1 VRVNRDDEPVYA
13 GPGATFCKQP
23 LVLDPK
29 DLAGADAAIVGAPF
43 DETTTGRPG
52 ARFGPRAIR
61 LADAGGAGYGYHF
74 DLGVEPFEVLTVV
87 DYGDAEVVP
96 ADPARSHAAIRRAVG
111 EILEAGAVPIVLGG
125 DHSILHPDAGAAADH
140 FGPGTV
146 GVVHFDA
153 HADDAET
160 LWGVRRSHGTP
171 VRLLV
176 DEGSVRGEHIVQ
188 VGLRG
193 YWPGPEEFA
202 WAREKGLVWFTQADI
217 DERGFDAV
225 LDDAL
230 GLAGEPDRAWL
241 SVDIDVVDPG
251 YAPGTGVPEPGGL
264 TPRELLR
271 GIRRIAREV
280 EICGMEVVE
289 VSPPYDQ
296 ADVTSLLAH
305 RVVLEALSGLALR
318 RLGREPAPERPSGGP
333 LTPRS
338 AV

>member
-1 VRVNRDDEPVYA
+1 MYGPEFTFLGVPRADLDDPA
-13 GPGATFCKQP
+13 S
-23 LVLDPK
+23 
-29 DLAGADAAIVGAPF
+29 LAGADVVILGAPI
-43 DETTTGRPG
+43 DETTVGRPG

-61 LADAGGAGYGYHF
+61 MADPAGLG
-74 DLGVEPFEVLTVV
+74 DWRPNMELGVDPYDALTVV
-87 DYGDAEVVP
+87 DHGDAQIVP
-96 ADPARSHAAIRRAVG
+96 ADPARSHKAIRGSVTD
-111 EILEAGAVPIVLGG
+111 ILAAGAVPVVLGG

-146 GVVHFDA
+146 GVIHFDA

-160 LWGVRRSHGTP
+160 LHGVRRSHGTP

-176 DEGSVRGEHIVQ
+176 DERSVRGRHVVQ

-202 WAREKGLVWFTQADI
+202 WAREQGLVWFTQGQI
-217 DERGFDAV
+217 DERGFDPV
-225 LDDAL
+225 VEDAI
-230 GLAGEPDRAWL
+230 GRAGEPDRVWL

-251 YAPGTGVPEPGGL
+251 SAPGTGAPEPGGL

-271 GIRRIAREV
+271 AVRRISWEV
-280 EICGMEVVE
+280 DVCGLEVVE

-305 RVVLEALSGLALR
+305 RVVLETLSGLALR
-318 RLGREPAPERPSGGP
+318 RRDRDPAPERPAGSP
-333 LTPRS
+333 
-338 AV
+338 

>member
-1 VRVNRDDEPVYA
+1 MRVSRDGEPPYA
-13 GPGATFCKQP
+13 GPGATFCKVD

-29 DLAGADAAIVGAPF
+29 DLPGADVAIVGAPF

-61 LADAGGAGYGYHF
+61 LADQGGGVDGHHL
-74 DLGVEPFEVLTVV
+74 DLGVEPFDALTVI

-96 ADPARSHAAIRRAVG
+96 ADPEQSHAAIRRAVG
-111 EILEAGAVPIVLGG
+111 EVLAAGALPVVLGG
-125 DHSILHPDAGAAADH
+125 DHSILHPNAGAAADH
-140 FGPGTV
+140 V
-146 GVVHFDA
+146 GKGRLGVIHFDA

-176 DEGSVRGEHIVQ
+176 DEGSVRGRDIVQ

-193 YWPGPEEFA
+193 YWPGAEEFD
-202 WAREKGLVWFTQADI
+202 WAREQGLVWFTQGEI

-225 LDDAL
+225 LEDAIRL
-230 GLAGEPDRAWL
+230 GAEPERAWL

-271 GIRRIAREV
+271 AVRRIARKV
-280 EICGMEVVE
+280 ELVGVEVVE

-296 ADVTSLLAH
+296 AEVTSLLAH

-318 RLGREPAPERPSGGP
+318 RLGRDPAPQRPA
-333 LTPRS
+333 PR
-338 AV
+338 